1 MQLGGWDAPH
11 VIIFRN
17 FTVLYTVSGNAKFRM
32 LGKWIGNRRILIV
45 HKGCS

>member
-1 MQLGGWDAPH
+1 MHLGSWDSPH

-17 FTVLYTVSGNAKFRM
+17 FTVLDKVSGNAKFRM
-32 LGKWIGNRRILIV
+32 LGKWIGNRFILII